1 MTDII
6 FLRDYIKFL
15 QKNCTINQEALS
27 KNKYLEITVPEKNI
41 EIKILM
47 GGGYTAIVN
56 LSKNITS
63 HIDVGYKVFVIQ
75 DADNQNKENGGVNN
89 RIEYLNKFKTEKG
102 IDFSIFLFPN
112 NKDDGDLE
120 TLLLRIKNESKY
132 NITHDCYIKY
142 IECISKF
149 SNQNFIHELKE
160 DKNKVFNYISTY
172 YGMDNAKEQNR
183 CYEIDYWDLN
193 HNELKPLKMFLNLV

>member
-1 MTDII
+1 MADII

-15 QKNCTINQEALS
+15 QKDCTINQKSLS
-27 KNKYLEITVPEKNI
+27 KNKYLEIKVPKKNI
-41 EIKILM
+41 EIKILI

-56 LSKNITS
+56 LSKTITS
-63 HIDVGYKVFVIQ
+63 YIDEGYKVFVIQ

-89 RIEYLNKFKTEKG
+89 RIQYLNNLKTEKC

-132 NITHDCYIKY
+132 KITDECYIKY
-142 IECISKF
+142 IECISNF
-149 SNQNFIHELKE
+149 SNQIFIDELKE
-160 DKNKVFNYISTY
+160 DKNKVFNYIRTY

-183 CYEIDYWDLN
+183 CYETDYWDLN
-193 HNELKPLKMFLNLV
+193 HNELKPLKMFLNLI